1 MTHVKRMLTS
11 ADPQEVRVAIVE
23 GGKLSEAYIERRGRR
38 SIVGNIYKGRVDA
51 VLPGMEAAFVDI
63 GLPKNGFLYVAEI
76 VLPELDDRERRSK
89 RIQELIQPGQDV
101 LVQVTKDPMGTKGAR
116 LTMEVSLAGRFMVLV
131 PGGDGIGISRKLS
144 DVERRRLRDEQGGE
158 R

>member
-1 MTHVKRMLTS
+1 MTHVKRMLIS

-89 RIQELIQPGQDV
+89 RIQELIQSGPGRARPGHQGSDG
-101 LVQVTKDPMGTKGAR
+101 LEGRAPHDGRLARRPLHGAGAR
-116 LTMEVSLAGRFMVLV
+116 
-131 PGGDGIGISRKLS
+131 
-144 DVERRRLRDEQGGE
+144 RRRRRRVQEARG
-158 R
+158 RRARPPARPARAR

>member
-1 MTHVKRMLTS
+1 MTHVKRMLIS

-38 SIVGNIYKGRVDA
+38 SIVGNVYKGRVDA

-63 GLPKNGFLYVAEI
+63 GLDKNGFLYVNEI
-76 VLPELDDRERRSK
+76 VLPDLDEREPRRA
-89 RIQELIQPGQDV
+89 RIRRR
-101 LVQVTKDPMGTKGAR
+101 TKPAEEAHARVPRDLGRRGVAR

-131 PGGDGIGISRKLS
+131 P
-144 DVERRRLRDEQGGE
+144 
-158 R
+158 

>member
-51 VLPGMEAAFVDI
+51 VLPGHGGGVRRHRPAQER
-63 GLPKNGFLYVAEI
+63 LPLRRRDRP
-76 VLPELDDRERRSK
+76 PELDDRERRSK

-101 LVQVTKDPMGTKGAR
+101 LVQVTKDPMGSRAR
-116 LTMEVSLAGRFMVLV
+116 G
-131 PGGDGIGISRKLS
+131 
-144 DVERRRLRDEQGGE
+144 
-158 R
+158 